1 MRSED
6 AWNTGWE
13 EVHLPDACQRPELA
27 APGVTEGCMDRG
39 ALNYDPAA
47 RQPGKCTYSNEGCM
61 DSLALNY
68 NSEATIDT
76 PTTCIYGVC
85 GCNMGTGSGSA
96 YEHVHSTAD
105 KYQSLPV
112 GLPLPGMA
120 SETDVGMVTFASY
133 AAVTTTNAL
142 ATATVMGGPTCS
154 TAHHGGNVCTGP
166 HCCTFVIEGCM
177 SPTAINYNPHANKN
191 SNTWCVEPKPG
202 CMMPSVSMSSGYI
215 GSGNG
220 VGITELDRAAD
231 PRLNRFGYAAPSGVG
246 FYDPS
251 ATVHDKSVCTLDYV
265 GCTDPTAA
273 NYMPWARVNSGCI
286 PNIVGCLHPAA
297 LNKNCGGPTSYLSFT
312 ECTGSGLATV
322 HANDFCNFYQ
332 ITVAENN
339 KAAESAKIAITV
351 DGDCAT
357 VQADTATRTK
367 LVAFLAS
374 SVGIDASSIQ
384 VAVTCGSAT
393 IEATFPAL
401 DATQYANFQ
410 LMEATALS
418 TTEGAQML
426 LQAAGISGY
435 TVLSVTITR
444 VENIAY
450 PPPSAPPDEAAFV
463 GMIIGIVIA
472 GLVVLGLVVV
482 GILCAP
488 PGLARCPRRA
498 ARSRAA
504 RCPSPAPRSP
514 LLTPPTP
521 RAPSQLPEEEGEE
534 PRGRPSL
541 MSTAM
546 CVFTRSLEQGLS
558 WDWGRGMGQVVAAA
572 AAAGGDAP
580 HTRTDCGRLSLLR
593 VVFVMAHVLSLEAPL
608 PGASA

>member
-1 MRSED
+1 
-6 AWNTGWE
+6 
-13 EVHLPDACQRPELA
+13 
-27 APGVTEGCMDRG
+27 
-39 ALNYDPAA
+39 
-47 RQPGKCTYSNEGCM
+47 M

-68 NSEATIDT
+68 NSDATVPNT
-76 PTTCIYGVC
+76 ATCIYGAC
-85 GCNMGTGSGSA
+85 GCNMGTVGGSA
-96 YEHVHSTAD
+96 YEHVHSTTD
-105 KYQSLPV
+105 KYQSLTV
-112 GLPLPGMA
+112 GVPRPGMA
-120 SETDVGMVTFASY
+120 SETNVGMVTFANY

-142 ATATVMGGPTCS
+142 ATATVMSGPTCS

-177 SPTAINYNPHANKN
+177 SPTAINYNPHANEN
-191 SNTWCVEPKPG
+191 SNTWCVEPTPG
-202 CMMPSVSMSSGYI
+202 CMMPSISMSSGYI

-231 PRLNRFGYAAPSGVG
+231 PRLNRFGYAAPSGSTIHDGSAVG
-246 FYDPS
+246 FYNPS
-251 ATVHDKSVCTLDYV
+251 ATVHDKSLCTLDYV

-286 PNIVGCLHPAA
+286 ANIVGCLHPAA

-339 KAAESAKIAITV
+339 KAAESAKVSITV

-374 SVGIDASSIQ
+374 SVGIDASKIE

-444 VENIAY
+444 VEDIAY

-482 GILCAP
+482 GFFWLRKQKKNPGVAP
-488 PGLARCPRRA
+488 A
-498 ARSRAA
+498 
-504 RCPSPAPRSP
+504 
-514 LLTPPTP
+514 
-521 RAPSQLPEEEGEE
+521 
-534 PRGRPSL
+534 
-541 MSTAM
+541 
-546 CVFTRSLEQGLS
+546 
-558 WDWGRGMGQVVAAA
+558 
-572 AAAGGDAP
+572 
-580 HTRTDCGRLSLLR
+580 
-593 VVFVMAHVLSLEAPL
+593 
-608 PGASA
+608 